1 MVRSQW
7 FERGPIIIAHRGASA
22 YAPENTIAAF
32 NVAFDMGADG
42 IELDVAQNKDG
53 EVVVIHDET
62 VDRTTNGTGK
72 VRELTSS
79 QLHLLDAG
87 AHFHEA
93 FTGEHIPSLQEVFE
107 LFGQKLLINVEI
119 KNFSSPFDDL
129 PEKVTNMIKKFR
141 LEDRVILS
149 SFNPVALIK
158 AGRLAPEI
166 PLAILTM
173 SSIPALIRWTI
184 ERTVHH
190 QAVHPDQKLVTE
202 EWLARNQSKCSRV
215 NVWTVNQPE
224 QIKALFD
231 IGVDGIIT
239 NYPDLARDVLNNTN

>member
-1 MVRSQW
+1 VQSQW
-7 FERGPIIIAHRGASA
+7 FERGPVIIAHRGASA

-79 QLHLLDAG
+79 QLQLLDAG
-87 AHFHEA
+87 VYFHEA

-119 KNFSSPFDDL
+119 KNFSSPFDNL

-141 LEDRVILS
+141 MEDRVILS

-158 AGRLAPEI
+158 AGKLAPEI

-173 SSIPALIRWTI
+173 SSIPALIRWAI

-190 QAVHPDQKLVTE
+190 QAVHPDQHLVTE

-224 QIKALFD
+224 QIKALLD

-239 NYPDLARDVLNNTN
+239 NCPDLARDVLNNTN